1 MIALIEH
8 LQKVRHVQQYKR
20 RLGMTY
26 ANYNINGKI
35 WLFINNGIQVEVMSD
50 TKQTLT
56 IKMFKNGHQMIST
69 LVYAKCATVEII
81 EFVGRN
87 LCHWS
92 KYESA
97 MIC

>member
-1 MIALIEH
+1 MIALIEP

-56 IKMFKNGHQMIST
+56 IKMLFKNGRQMIST
-69 LVYAKCATVEII
+69 LVYAKCATAEII
-81 EFVGRN
+81 EFVGRY
-87 LCHWS
+87 LCH
-92 KYESA
+92 
-97 MIC
+97 